1 MAIVKVHIKI
11 DKTVTIYCDG
21 TNAEECAESICDWSH
36 LDEYTDLIYENFTII
51 DRESDFDE
59 PPDEENEE
67 DGSVEDEDLPLG
79 EDNKK

>member
-11 DKTVTIYCDG
+11 DKTVTVYCDG
-21 TNAEECAESICDWSH
+21 TNAEECAENICDWDK

-51 DRESDFDE
+51 DRESEFDAVLE
-59 PPDEENEE
+59 LE
-67 DGSVEDEDLPLG
+67 DGSVEDEDLPLR